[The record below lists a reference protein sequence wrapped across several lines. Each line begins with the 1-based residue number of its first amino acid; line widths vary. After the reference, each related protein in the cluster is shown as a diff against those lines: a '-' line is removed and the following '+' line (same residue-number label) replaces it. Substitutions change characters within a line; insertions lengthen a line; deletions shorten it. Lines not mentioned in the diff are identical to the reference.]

1 MQKRKPPLLSG
12 MPPMEVRLKLQRAAK
27 TPVPA
32 SDQLA
37 RTRAIDR
44 VMEWARAAY
53 PEFFR

>member
-1 MQKRKPPLLSG
+1 MQNRKLPLLSG

-32 SDQLA
+32 SDPLA

-44 VMEWARAAY
+44 VMEWARTAY